1 MRCLRR
7 LGPGCISLAAYILG
21 IVVSPALAQNIT
33 NTTFDPLTYVDPL
46 IGSTNGGNVFAG
58 ASLPYGL
65 AKAVADVD
73 GANTGGFATDGS
85 NVTGFSSVHDSGTGG
100 NPSLGNFPLFPQ
112 TCPDDSDVNSCS
124 FRIGDRKVLY
134 DNSSVV
140 ARPGY
145 FSVQLETGIT
155 AETTVAARTALYRFK
170 FPAGTNSSATHPL
183 VLLDLTDLW
192 QSRQNASIS
201 VDPDTGRM
209 TGNGTFLPSFGA
221 GSYQIYFCADFF
233 GADIYETG
241 VWVNNRAGTEPK
253 ELFVTRGFNLFFVE
267 AGGFVRFSSLRDNE
281 VLTRMGMSFISS
293 EQACSNAEREIPS
306 PESEFDTLVNN
317 AQNAWREKLSPV
329 SVNPGGA
336 SEDLQTSFWSGLY
349 RAFMSPQNYT
359 GENPHWDSGIPYFDS
374 YYCIWDSFRVQ
385 HPLLTILDPSAQTQ
399 LVNSLL
405 DIYQHEG
412 WLPDCHMSLCNGW
425 TQGGSNA
432 DVVLVDA
439 FVKNL
444 SSTIDWNVA
453 LEAIIKDAE
462 VEPLEWSKHGRGG
475 LTSWK
480 NLDYIPYLDFD
491 PVGFGT
497 NSRSISRTLEYA
509 YNDFT
514 LATLAQGLG
523 QTDLYNKY
531 FARSTNWYNL
541 WKSDQTSS
549 INSVDTGF
557 TGFFQP
563 KYLNATWGFQDPIA
577 CSNLAS
583 FCSLT
588 TNPSETFEASIWQYQ
603 FLVPQDLSTLIS
615 LMGGNAA
622 FVARLDFFHTSGL
635 ADISNEPV
643 FLTVF
648 LYHYAGRPGLSTS
661 RIHTYIPAAFTATD
675 AGLPGNDDSGAMGSF
690 LFFSMI
696 GLFPVAGQ
704 NVYLISA
711 PFFESVSVTHPA
723 TGKTATTKVV
733 AGWDPG
739 YQSIYVQSVAVNGQP
754 WTKSWIGHEFFTEG
768 WTMELT
774 LGTNESAWGRA
785 AADRPPSYAAS
796 SSATLMRV

>member
-1 MRCLRR
+1 M
-7 LGPGCISLAAYILG
+7 
-21 IVVSPALAQNIT
+21 
-33 NTTFDPLTYVDPL
+33 
-46 IGSTNGGNVFAG
+46 
-58 ASLPYGL
+58 
-65 AKAVADVD
+65 D

-112 TCPDDSDVNSCS
+112 ICPDDSDVNSCN
-124 FRIGDRKVLY
+124 FRIGDRKVPY

-140 ARPGY
+140 AQPGY
-145 FSVQLETGIT
+145 FSVTLNTGIK
-155 AETTVAARTALYRFK
+155 AEMTVGERTALYRFT
-170 FPAGTNSSATHPL
+170 FPPPESNASATHHPL
-183 VLLDLTDLW
+183 LLLDLTDLW
-192 QSRQNASIS
+192 QSRQNASLS
-201 VDPDTGRM
+201 VDAATGRM

-221 GSYQIYFCADFF
+221 GSYQLFFCADFY
-233 GADIYETG
+233 GATVYETG
-241 VWVNNRAGTEPK
+241 VWANNRAGTEPK
-253 ELFVTRGFNLFFVE
+253 EVFLTRGFNLFFIE
-267 AGGFVRFSSLRDNE
+267 GGGYVRFSELVDDQ
-281 VLTRMGMSFISS
+281 VLARVGVSFVSS
-293 EQACSNAEREIPS
+293 AQACGNAQRDIPD
-306 PESEFDTLVNN
+306 PESGFEGLV
-317 AQNAWREKLSPV
+317 AGAKDAWREKLSPV
-329 SVNPGGA
+329 SVVPGGA
-336 SEDLQTSFWSGLY
+336 TEDLQTSFWSGLY

-359 GENPHWDSGIPYFDS
+359 GENPYWDSGIPYFDS

-385 HPLLTILDPSAQTQ
+385 HPLLTILDPSAQAQ
-399 LVNSLL
+399 MVNSLL

-439 FVKNL
+439 YVKNL
-444 SSTIDWNVA
+444 STTIDWNVA
-453 LEAIIKDAE
+453 LEAIIQDAE

-475 LTSWK
+475 LASWK
-480 NLDYIPYLDFD
+480 KLDYIPYLDFD

-523 QTDLYNKY
+523 NSDLYNKY
-531 FARSTNWYNL
+531 FARSTNWQNL
-541 WKSDQTSS
+541 WKADQTSL
-549 INSVDTGF
+549 INANDTGF

-563 KYLNATWGFQDPIA
+563 KYLNGTWGFQDPIA

-603 FLVPQDLSTLIS
+603 FLVPQDVATLIT
-615 LMGGNAA
+615 LMGGEAA
-622 FVARLDFFHTSGL
+622 FISRLDFFHTSGL

-648 LYHYAGRPGLSTS
+648 LYHYAGRPGLSTR
-661 RIHTYIPAAFTATD
+661 RIHTYVPASFGATD

-690 LFFSMI
+690 LFFSVL

-711 PFFESVSVTHPA
+711 PFFESVSVTHPL
-723 TGKTATTKVV
+723 TGRTATTRVV
-733 AGWDPG
+733 EGWDAG
-739 YQSIYVQSVAVNGQP
+739 YESIYVQSVAVNGQP
-754 WTKSWIGHEFFTEG
+754 WTKSWIGHEFFSEG

-774 LGTNESAWGRA
+774 LGTTESAWGTA
-785 AADRPPSYAAS
+785 VADRPPSYAAS
-796 SSATLMRV
+796 IVA